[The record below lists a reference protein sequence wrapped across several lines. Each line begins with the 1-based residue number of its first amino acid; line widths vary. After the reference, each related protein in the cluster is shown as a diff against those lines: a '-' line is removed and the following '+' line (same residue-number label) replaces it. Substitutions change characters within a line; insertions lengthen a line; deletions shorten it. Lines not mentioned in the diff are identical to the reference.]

1 MTDTPITRLT
11 NNKPLFYSLVLG
23 SIFWLI
29 AFSGVAANSSS
40 ESSPWILWFY
50 AIFSFFV
57 LAGMYFIVCAGLL
70 AQYRVTALSFV
81 AITFTFSVLAIQNL
95 TFKLEPATIV
105 ATIGYFLFTFVLFFW
120 MLTVGH
126 LGEMSDLA
134 PTFNTNMANF
144 SRDQEVGFHLPNP
157 RFNPSGDFQ
166 GLGFGTMESI
176 NYNIETRALYSYQG
190 NPSDPNELPFEKGDI
205 LFVGETHGKWWPA
218 RNSAGRT
225 GTVPSNY
232 LEII

>member
-1 MTDTPITRLT
+1 MNDTPIARLT
-11 NNKPLFYSLVLG
+11 ANKPLFCSLILG
-23 SIFWLI
+23 SLFWLI
-29 AFSGVAANSSS
+29 AFCGVAVNSSS
-40 ESSPWILWFY
+40 ENNPGILWFY
-50 AIFSFFV
+50 AVFSFLV

-126 LGEMSDLA
+126 LGEMSDLT
-134 PTFNTNMANF
+134 PRFSSHLANF
-144 SRDQEVGFHLPNP
+144 PRSHDEPSYSQSISRLHS
-157 RFNPSGDFQ
+157 SGEFQ
-166 GLGFGTMESI
+166 GFGTLESI
-176 NYNIETRALYSYQG
+176 NYNIEARAIYSYQG
-190 NPSDPNELPFEKGDI
+190 NPADPNEIPFEKGDI
-205 LFVGETHGKWWPA
+205 LYVGETHGKWWPA
-218 RNSAGRT
+218 RDSSGRT

-232 LEII
+232 LELI